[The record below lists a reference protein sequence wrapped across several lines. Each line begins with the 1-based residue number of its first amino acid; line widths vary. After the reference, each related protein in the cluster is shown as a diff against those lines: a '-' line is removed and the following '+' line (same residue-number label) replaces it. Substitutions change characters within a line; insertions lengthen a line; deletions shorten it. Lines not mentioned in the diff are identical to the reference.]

1 MKHQSNMLLKVTL
14 AAAASLSV
22 LACSAGYAPASNHPA
37 SNHPASN
44 HPASNHPG
52 NATAAIATNVENIK
66 SHMSFLADDLL
77 EGRET
82 GSQGHEIAS
91 LYIAGEFAKY
101 GLKPAGDM
109 LPASGALPA
118 EGTILRQH

>member
-22 LACSAGYAPASNHPA
+22 LACSAGYA
-37 SNHPASN
+37 
-44 HPASNHPG
+44 PASNHPG

-82 GSQGHEIAS
+82 GSQGQEIAS

>member
-22 LACSAGYAPASNHPA
+22 LACSAGYA
-37 SNHPASN
+37 PASN

>member
-22 LACSAGYAPASNHPA
+22 LACSAGYAPA

-82 GSQGHEIAS
+82 GSQGQEIAS

>member
-37 SNHPASN
+37 SNHP
-44 HPASNHPG
+44 G

-66 SHMSFLADDLL
+66 SHMSFLADD
-77 EGRET
+77 
-82 GSQGHEIAS
+82 
-91 LYIAGEFAKY
+91 
-101 GLKPAGDM
+101 
-109 LPASGALPA
+109 
-118 EGTILRQH
+118 